1 MLKKIT
7 AKHTPFS
14 VFAWII
20 SIIFHPVVYAT
31 FGSAVLLWMLPEYY
45 FLHAAVKRQF
55 IVSICMMTYVLPLLV
70 FPIYYVML
78 QLLNTSVREPH
89 VRLFLL
95 FTTTCIYIFTYKKLF
110 VHSLFAPI
118 HTYILLCATLLF
130 LSFLITF
137 FWRISLHMIG
147 IGGFIGLLFSLLKI
161 TYIYNELLFVLAVAV
176 AGVVAYSRLLLQAH
190 SQSQVYVGFLLGF
203 IVSVVFLYLF
213 PI

>member
-70 FPIYYVML
+70 FPI
-78 QLLNTSVREPH
+78 H
-89 VRLFLL
+89 
-95 FTTTCIYIFTYKKLF
+95 
-110 VHSLFAPI
+110 
-118 HTYILLCATLLF
+118 
-130 LSFLITF
+130 
-137 FWRISLHMIG
+137 
-147 IGGFIGLLFSLLKI
+147 
-161 TYIYNELLFVLAVAV
+161 
-176 AGVVAYSRLLLQAH
+176 
-190 SQSQVYVGFLLGF
+190 
-203 IVSVVFLYLF
+203 
-213 PI
+213 